1 MTSRKMNRYFQFLL
15 ILSAFSVCGCINNH
29 YEEYYVANIPA
40 GTERVKKSDIRLCFS
55 SCAEENLKD
64 EFIALIEDGYELIG
78 ESAFSAVHCP
88 WVCAIDLA
96 EDIGATLVVF
106 REKFHRTK
114 SVQGVAYV
122 PSTSYSYTSGT
133 VSGYSATGG
142 YVSGNYSGQTRKTT
156 LQAIPYAEEVDFYN
170 QYGFFFRKRKMS
182 KDFYGVI
189 LAYPQ
194 FLPGDSDSDEIEV
207 RIAAVVKGTRAK
219 ADGLQRGMVVD
230 KINGVSIRTQGDIKP
245 FAVGRENIAS
255 VSERK
260 ESK

>member
-1 MTSRKMNRYFQFLL
+1 MNCYFLFLL
-15 ILSAFSVCGCINNH
+15 TASVFAICGCVSNH

-40 GTERVKKSDIRLCFS
+40 GTERVKKEEVRLRFS
-55 SCAEENLKD
+55 SCEEEDLED
-64 EFIALIEDGYELIG
+64 EFVALIEDGYELVG

-106 REKFHRTK
+106 REKFHRSKT
-114 SVQGVAYV
+114 VRGVTYA

-142 YVSGNYSGQTRKTT
+142 YVSGNYSGYTRNTT
-156 LQAIPYAEEVDFYN
+156 LQAIPYVEEVDYYN

-189 LAYPQ
+189 VAYPQ

-207 RIAAVVKGTRAK
+207 RIAAVVKGTLAEG
-219 ADGLQRGMVVD
+219 AGLRRGMLVD
-230 KINGVSIRTQGDIKP
+230 RINGVPIRTKGDIKP
-245 FAVGRENIAS
+245 FATGRENIVS
-255 VSERK
+255 LSERK
-260 ESK
+260 ESE

>member
-1 MTSRKMNRYFQFLL
+1 
-15 ILSAFSVCGCINNH
+15 
-29 YEEYYVANIPA
+29 
-40 GTERVKKSDIRLCFS
+40 
-55 SCAEENLKD
+55 
-64 EFIALIEDGYELIG
+64 
-78 ESAFSAVHCP
+78 
-88 WVCAIDLA
+88 
-96 EDIGATLVVF
+96 
-106 REKFHRTK
+106 
-114 SVQGVAYV
+114 
-122 PSTSYSYTSGT
+122 
-133 VSGYSATGG
+133 
-142 YVSGNYSGQTRKTT
+142 
-156 LQAIPYAEEVDFYN
+156 
-170 QYGFFFRKRKMS
+170 MS

-245 FAVGRENIAS
+245 FAVGRENIVS